1 MSHEVPEGLR
11 YTREH
16 EWVRVEGNVAT
27 VGVTDFA
34 QTSLGDIV
42 FVELP
47 STGTALEQ
55 NETFGS
61 VEAVKAV
68 SDLFSPMSGT
78 VTAINSAIEEDP
90 AVVNRSPYGDG
101 WMIKASIANASEL
114 ETLMSAAEY
123 TAHVASLERGA

>member
-16 EWVRVEGNVAT
+16 EWVRVDGNEAT
-27 VGVTDFA
+27 IGITDFA
-34 QTSLGDIV
+34 QVSLGDVV

-47 STGTALEQ
+47 STGTALTQ

-68 SDLFSPMSGT
+68 SDLFSPVSGT

-90 AVVNRSPYGDG
+90 AVVNRSPYGEG
-101 WMIKASIANASEL
+101 WMIKASVANASEL
-114 ETLMSAAEY
+114 EALLSAAEY
-123 TAHVASLERGA
+123 TALVASLERGS

>member
-16 EWVRVEGNVAT
+16 EWVRIEGNEAT
-27 VGVTDFA
+27 IGVTDFA
-34 QTSLGDIV
+34 QASLGDIV

-47 STGTALEQ
+47 ATGTTLAQ

-68 SDLFSPMSGT
+68 SDLYSPLGGI

-101 WMIKASIANASEL
+101 WMIKASVADASEL
-114 ETLMSAAEY
+114 ESLLSAAEY